1 MATYRYYRYVCEDC
15 ENDFEFMVDITDGS
29 DTEKAVCSICEGI
42 GHRAPAFTLNKGE
55 LEEKTWGGRMT
66 NGKLYRQHTGFKEV
80 AAQRAEEN
88 RLKKARRE
96 GNKEEMADAKKAL
109 KRLQDET
116 KRQVTK

>member
-15 ENDFEFMVDITDGS
+15 ENDFESMVDVSDGS
-29 DTEKAVCSICEGI
+29 LTDTSECERCGGT

-55 LEEKTWGGRMT
+55 LEERVWGGRMT

-116 KRQVTK
+116 KRSITK

>member
-1 MATYRYYRYVCEDC
+1 
-15 ENDFEFMVDITDGS
+15 MVDVSDGNLTATS
-29 DTEKAVCSICEGI
+29 ECERCGGT
-42 GHRAPAFTLNKGE
+42 GHRAPAFTIAK
-55 LEEKTWGGRMT
+55 LEIEERVHGGKMT
-66 NGKLYRQHTGFKEV
+66 GGKLYRQHTGFKEV

-116 KRQVTK
+116 KRSITK